1 MCYNPPMDFGRVIT
15 AMVTPFQKD
24 GAVDYAEAVRLANY
38 LADNGSDSIVLAGS
52 TGESPTLTNEEERT
66 LFTEVKKGLG
76 QKAKV
81 IAGTGSNS
89 TATAVKYTQ
98 RAEALGVD
106 GALLV
111 VPYYNKP
118 PQEGLYQHFK
128 AINDAVNLPLMLYN
142 IPGRTSRNME
152 PETTL
157 RLAELPNYFAVKEA
171 SGDLA
176 QIKKIIAAAPKD
188 FLLYA
193 GDDNITLET
202 LKAGGYGVV
211 SVASHLVG
219 RSLQKMVGAY
229 LAGDVKTAEA
239 IDQELQDIFQVI
251 FITTNPAP
259 VKAALNMLGFQC
271 GIPRLPLVELTES
284 EKEQVKRVLVKHKLL

>member
-1 MCYNPPMDFGRVIT
+1 
-15 AMVTPFQKD
+15 
-24 GAVDYAEAVRLANY
+24 VRLANY

-52 TGESPTLTNEEERT
+52 TGEAQTLTNEEERT

-142 IPGRTSRNME
+142 VPSRTGRNME

-157 RLAELPNYFAVKEA
+157 CLAELPNYFAVKEA

-219 RSLQKMVGAY
+219 RSLQKMVGTY

>member
-1 MCYNPPMDFGRVIT
+1 MDFGRVIT
-15 AMVTPFQKD
+15 AMVTPFKAD
-24 GAVDYAEAVRLANY
+24 GSVDYAEAVRIANY

-52 TGESPTLTNEEERT
+52 TGESPTLTNEEERA

-76 QKAKV
+76 QKTKV
-81 IAGTGSNS
+81 IAGAGSNS

-118 PQEGLYQHFK
+118 TQEGLYQHFK

-142 IPGRTSRNME
+142 IPARTGRNME

-176 QIKKIIAAAPKD
+176 QIKKIIAAAPED

-193 GDDNITLET
+193 GDDNITLDT

-211 SVASHLVG
+211 SVAAHLVG
-219 RSLQKMVGAY
+219 QRMRKMVDAY
-229 LAGDVKTAEA
+229 LASDIKTAEEINA
-239 IDQELQDIFQVI
+239 ELQDIFQVI

-259 VKAALNMLGFQC
+259 VKAALNMLGFKC
-271 GIPRLPLVELTES
+271 GAPRLPLVELTES
-284 EKEQVKRVLVKHKLL
+284 EREQVKQVLVKHKLL

>member
-1 MCYNPPMDFGRVIT
+1 MNFGRLIT
-15 AMVTPFQKD
+15 AMVTPFKED
-24 GAVDYAEAVRLANY
+24 GSVDFAEAVRLANY

-52 TGESPTLTNEEERT
+52 TGESPTLTNEEERA

-81 IAGTGSNS
+81 IAGAGSNS
-89 TATAVKYTQ
+89 TATAVKYTR

-118 PQEGLYQHFK
+118 TQEGLYQHFK
-128 AINDAVNLPLMLYN
+128 TINDAVNLPLMLYN

-152 PETTL
+152 AETTL

-171 SGDLA
+171 SGDLE

-193 GDDNITLET
+193 GDDNITLEV

-211 SVASHLVG
+211 SVAAHLAG
-219 RSLQKMVGAY
+219 PRLKKMIDAY
-229 LAGDVKTAEA
+229 LSGAVQTAKE
-239 IDQELQDIFQVI
+239 INQELQDIFQAI

-259 VKAALNMLGFQC
+259 VKAALNLLGFHC
-271 GIPRLPLVELTES
+271 GAPRLPLVELTES
-284 EKEQVKRVLVKHKLL
+284 EREQVRQVLQKHNLL

>member
-1 MCYNPPMDFGRVIT
+1 M
-15 AMVTPFQKD
+15 
-24 GAVDYAEAVRLANY
+24 DYAEAVRLANY

-52 TGESPTLTNEEERT
+52 TGESPTLTNEEESV

-89 TATAVKYTQ
+89 TVTAVEYTR

-106 GALLV
+106 GALVV

-118 PQEGLYQHFK
+118 TQEGLYQHFK

-142 IPGRTSRNME
+142 IPARTGRNLE

-176 QIKKIIAAAPKD
+176 QIKKIIAAAPQD

-211 SVASHLVG
+211 SVAAHLAG
-219 RSLQKMVGAY
+219 LPLKKMVDAY
-229 LAGDVKTAEA
+229 LSGDLKTAET
-239 IDQELQDIFQVI
+239 IDKELQDIFQVI

-271 GIPRLPLVELTES
+271 GVPRLPLVGLTES
-284 EKEQVKRVLVKHKLL
+284 EKEQVRRVLVKHGLL

>member
-1 MCYNPPMDFGRVIT
+1 MNFGRIIT
-15 AMVTPFQKD
+15 AMVTPFKED
-24 GAVDYAEAVRLANY
+24 GSVDFAEAVRLANY

-52 TGESPTLTNEEERT
+52 TGESPTLTNAEERT
-66 LFTEVKKGLG
+66 LFKEVKKGLG
-76 QKAKV
+76 PKAKV
-81 IAGTGSNS
+81 IAGAGSNS

-118 PQEGLYQHFK
+118 TQEGLYQHFK
-128 AINDAVNLPLMLYN
+128 AVNDAVNLPLMLYN

-152 PETTL
+152 AETTL

-176 QIKKIIAAAPKD
+176 QIKRIIAAAPKD
-188 FLLYA
+188 FLTYA
-193 GDDNITLET
+193 GDDNIALEV

-211 SVASHLVG
+211 SVAAHLVG
-219 RSLQKMVGAY
+219 QQMKKMVEAYFTGA
-229 LAGDVKTAEA
+229 VPTAEE
-239 IDQELQDIFQVI
+239 INRELQDIFQVI

-259 VKAALNMLGFQC
+259 VKAALNLLGFKC
-271 GIPRLPLVELTES
+271 GVPR
-284 EKEQVKRVLVKHKLL
+284 

>member
-1 MCYNPPMDFGRVIT
+1 MDFGRVIT
-15 AMVTPFQKD
+15 AMVTPFKAD
-24 GAVDYAEAVRLANY
+24 GSVDYAEAVRIANY

-52 TGESPTLTNEEERT
+52 TGESPTLTNEEERA

-81 IAGTGSNS
+81 IAGAGSNS

-118 PQEGLYQHFK
+118 TQEGLYQHFK

-142 IPGRTSRNME
+142 IPARTGRNME

-211 SVASHLVG
+211 SVAAHLVG
-219 RSLQKMVGAY
+219 QRIRKMVDAC
-229 LAGDVKTAEA
+229 LAGDVKTAEKINA
-239 IDQELQDIFQVI
+239 ELQDIFQVI

-259 VKAALNMLGFQC
+259 VKAALNMLGFKC
-271 GIPRLPLVELTES
+271 GAPRLPLVALTES
-284 EKEQVKRVLVKHKLL
+284 EREQVRQVLVKHKLL